1 MTWKKFTIKTRSEA
15 EEVITGILASLDI
28 FSVEIEDSVPLT
40 DEEKAQMFVEVDMS
54 IRFFL
59 RGLPGRTATA
69 GRPGR
74 LP

>member
-40 DEEKAQMFVEVDMS
+40 DEEKAQMFVDIAPERNDDGIAYVSFYLSDEDD
-54 IRFFL
+54 
-59 RGLPGRTATA
+59 T
-69 GRPGR
+69 
-74 LP
+74 